1 MFNYDKQ
8 SRIFPCILLTLN
20 HIIFL
25 VQFRVNKHLLIFSK
39 TTNFTRPTG
48 SCKFI
53 PNCTRNHVI
62 TSTNIFVTVLAKLVA
77 LFFQK
82 CTCAL
87 SFLTRSLIDRCQI
100 LIDTCKNNV
109 SNFVWKPLK
118 SLLSFRK

>member
-25 VQFRVNKHLLIFSK
+25 VQFRVNKHLLIFFKDHKFHSPYGVVQIYSK
-39 TTNFTRPTG
+39 LHSK
-48 SCKFI
+48 SCDYLYKHF
-53 PNCTRNHVI
+53 RNSPCQNSCV
-62 TSTNIFVTVLAKLVA
+62 V
-77 LFFQK
+77 FQK

-87 SFLTRSLIDRCQI
+87 SFPMRTLIDRCQI
-100 LIDTCKNNV
+100 VIDTCKNNV
-109 SNFVWKPLK
+109 SKFVWKPLK

>member
-25 VQFRVNKHLLIFSK
+25 VQFRVNKHFHHKFHSPYGVVQIYSK
-39 TTNFTRPTG
+39 LHSK
-48 SCKFI
+48 SCDYLYKHF
-53 PNCTRNHVI
+53 RNSPCQ
-62 TSTNIFVTVLAKLVA
+62 TSCVV
-77 LFFQK
+77 FQK